1 MGLSGLHRTLVFGI
15 REKLWKYG
23 SSMGYQQMM
32 PKEIKEKLGISY
44 VVQQSIVKDEKKM
57 IDEFQRVITGLVEKK
72 DARTMEWL

>member
-1 MGLSGLHRTLVFGI
+1 MNAVAPGTVATSGLDQ
-15 REKLWKYG
+15 YP
-23 SSMGYQQMM
+23 QMIQDHFR
-32 PKEIKEKLGISY
+32 KITEEEIKEKLGISY

>member
-1 MGLSGLHRTLVFGI
+1 
-15 REKLWKYG
+15 
-23 SSMGYQQMM
+23 MGYQQMM